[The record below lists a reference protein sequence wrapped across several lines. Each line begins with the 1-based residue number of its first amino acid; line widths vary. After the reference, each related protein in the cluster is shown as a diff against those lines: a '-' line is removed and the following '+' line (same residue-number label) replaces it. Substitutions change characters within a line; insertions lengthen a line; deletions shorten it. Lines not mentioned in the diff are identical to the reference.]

1 MSVIINNMAMP
12 ETCYECRFHET
23 SYWGRAFCVAHLNY
37 IEDPRS
43 GRLDTCPIEEVPTN
57 DVSDRKDDAWNMF
70 ELITSVYYGKQYYF
84 LQDDGLVYSRKSHKC
99 MTEDAA
105 IDEFLDAI
113 SERKERRMGVYIRN
127 IDIPEIKRGAAAIIN
142 IDDIL
147 FFKTAD
153 DILLVPDHG
162 DLADK
167 DAMQKEMIDL
177 YDKRSEDAYMTGSKG
192 ALVDWDDAVVIVKN
206 EPVVI
211 PAERSIDKDKDVLCK
226 SAEKSEEECEE
237 ENWYTELD
245 DPKIAE
251 RSEE

>member
-1 MSVIINNMAMP
+1 
-12 ETCYECRFHET
+12 
-23 SYWGRAFCVAHLNY
+23 
-37 IEDPRS
+37 
-43 GRLDTCPIEEVPTN
+43 
-57 DVSDRKDDAWNMF
+57 
-70 ELITSVYYGKQYYF
+70 
-84 LQDDGLVYSRKSHKC
+84 
-99 MTEDAA
+99 
-105 IDEFLDAI
+105 
-113 SERKERRMGVYIRN
+113 MGIYIRN

-147 FFKTAD
+147 FLKTAD
-153 DILLVPDHG
+153 DIVLVPDHG

-177 YDKRSEDAYMTGSKG
+177 YDKRAEDAYMTGSKG

-226 SAEKSEEECEE
+226 SAEKSEEECED

-245 DPKIAE
+245 DPKFAE